1 MSEFIEK
8 RRELSIKEYE
18 FMKLLKLFTED
29 EIREIKTKRFQLENK
44 VERRA
49 KELGD
54 FIGYI
59 AYECNLLALLGER
72 RKKLRVQDGRHS
84 LESSIF
90 HRIKMLYKRGMDRFP
105 GEYRLWVKY
114 LEHCERF
121 DFLPEGSRTL
131 DKMLN
136 YHGDKPKAWIKA
148 AQWEYGRVKNMERA
162 RHFMFRGLQ
171 RHPECME
178 LYLSFLGLL
187 VEEAVRIVKESEE
200 EVEVLLGR
208 EDSAFRKTLESVNLI
223 YEHYKKREPSLEF
236 YVKLLDG
243 LKHQKEVKSFAVVVL
258 NDLKEQFATK
268 EDMWSALAKLA
279 LDGSYLL
286 EESKDN
292 SFPERLHNCIQIYDD
307 AVETL
312 PTKKMWTL
320 YVDSVLTLNE
330 DMSSHQKLRR
340 KTLGNVFKKA
350 FESGSLEEDKYIQ
363 YLKLLINTENP
374 QELLVNSVLAKAI
387 ESYPNSTKL
396 YVLNLTYLAKRES
409 SASEVEGVFKKA
421 TSNCTEDLLSLWT
434 VRFQYYHT
442 RTDLPKMLEQ
452 TFKDAI
458 VQPPPISTHFQP
470 LYLEF
475 LVVTR
480 NIDAARKKYLE
491 IQKNCAPCLELHRK
505 MSQLESIQA
514 QPNVENWRKCHENA
528 SHFFGTSSID
538 VWIDF
543 LAFERDHGS
552 PRNMQPVFERA
563 KTRLDSELV
572 AGFVTEYELLKNP
585 LI

>member
-105 GEYRLWVKY
+105 GEYRLWVHY
-114 LEHCERF
+114 LGHCERH

-268 EDMWSALAKLA
+268 EDMWSALAQLA

-286 EESKDN
+286 DDSKDN
-292 SFPERLHNCIQIYDD
+292 SFPERLQNCVQIYDD

-387 ESYPNSTKL
+387 ETFPNSTKL
-396 YVLNLTYLAKRES
+396 YVLHLTYLAKKES
-409 SASEVEGVFKKA
+409 PANEVEEIFKKA
-421 TSNCTEDLLSLWT
+421 ISICTEDLLSLWT

-514 QPNVENWRKCHENA
+514 QPNIENWRKCHENA
-528 SHFFGTSSID
+528 SHFFGTASID

-563 KTRLDSELV
+563 KTRLDSDLV

>member
-29 EIREIKTKRFQLENK
+29 EIREIKSKRFTHENK

-49 KELGD
+49 KELAD

-59 AYECNLLALLGER
+59 AYECNLLQLLGER
-72 RKKLRVQDGRHS
+72 RKKLRVHDGRHS
-84 LESSIF
+84 LESSIH

-105 GEYRLWVKY
+105 SEYRLWVHY
-114 LEHCERF
+114 LGHCERYSM
-121 DFLPEGSRTL
+121 LPEGSRTL

-136 YHGDKPKAWIKA
+136 YHGDKPKAWIRA
-148 AQWEYGRVKNMERA
+148 AEWEYGRVKNMERA

-187 VEEAVRIVKESEE
+187 VKEAVKIVKESEE
-200 EVEVLLGR
+200 GVEELLER
-208 EDSAFRKTLESVNLI
+208 EDSAFRQTLESLNLI

-236 YVKLLDG
+236 YVKLLDA
-243 LKHQKEVKSFAVVVL
+243 LKHKPEVKSFGVVVL

-268 EDMWSALAKLA
+268 EAMWSALAQLA

-286 EESKDN
+286 DDSKDV
-292 SFPERLHNCIQIYDD
+292 SFPERLKNCVGIYDE

-312 PTKKMWTL
+312 PTKQMWTL
-320 YVDSVLTLNE
+320 YVDAVLKLNE
-330 DMSSHQKLRR
+330 DMTSHQKLRR

-350 FESGSLEEDKYIQ
+350 FESGSLEEDKYVQ
-363 YLKLLINTENP
+363 YLKLMINVDQP
-374 QELLVNSVLAKAI
+374 QESLVTAVLTKAI
-387 ESYPNSTKL
+387 ESYPKSTKL
-396 YVLNLTYLAKRES
+396 WVLHLTFLAKQEAP
-409 SASEVEGVFKKA
+409 ASEIEDIFKKA
-421 TSNCTEDLLSLWT
+421 LVNCTEDLLSLWT

-442 RTDLPKMLEQ
+442 RTDLPKALEQ

-458 VQPPPISTHFQP
+458 VQPPTIASHFQP

-514 QPNVENWRKCHENA
+514 QPNVDHWRKCHENA
-528 SHFFGTSSID
+528 SHFFGTDNID

-563 KTRLDSELV
+563 KARLDADLV